1 MGGFGVREI
10 LFCLEM
16 NNNEH
21 FWSCKFLA
29 TCLSVPSGKTVF
41 NISAWHF

>member
-10 LFCLEM
+10 SFCLEM
-16 NNNEH
+16 NI